1 MSNAPLTQAQ
11 TVQMCQVLQAEIRS
25 VESSLGEVQRD
36 VQHMQDYL
44 QTLWEKS
51 GQTGEEVHSLQV
63 GLTDTNINLDKLSK
77 ELGRVGHATQNLQ
90 VSDIDHAG
98 KLTVVEEAN
107 RMMDTRLDTISKD
120 LIAAKEADEALHLS
134 VERHIKEDLRTLR
147 NELANTNLSVNQVT
161 TEQRHTAAFARENRE
176 SLRDAKMDIENVL
189 NEVKKTNTVANIL
202 ENRLAN
208 TAKGLQQSWG
218 KCAELSDAMVKL
230 TECYDKTKA
239 RVIDAEGVM
248 KDISIFGQRT
258 REDLDQAARTIEH
271 NVDRIDKGM
280 KTLDEQ
286 VAESQDARVQI
297 VALKQGA
304 SNTMRQ
310 LNQLKADIGE
320 VKQTAVRNMGAI
332 KETTSM
338 LLPNIHLDSAEA
350 VAVSERYGSLMA
362 STNSGPVASTNSA
375 TGTSPGRPVSR
386 KTPREK
392 GVMAQKAVEWT

>member
-1 MSNAPLTQAQ
+1 
-11 TVQMCQVLQAEIRS
+11 
-25 VESSLGEVQRD
+25 
-36 VQHMQDYL
+36 MQDYL

-147 NELANTNLSVNQVT
+147 KEIANTNLSVNQVT
-161 TEQRHTAAFARENRE
+161 TEQRQTAAFARENRE

-189 NEVKKTNTVANIL
+189 NEVKKTNTMANIL

-218 KCAELSDAMVKL
+218 QELVDKL
-230 TECYDKTKA
+230 PASLKYICHNGAGYDN
-239 RVIDAEGVM
+239 IDV
-248 KDISIFGQRT
+248 
-258 REDLDQAARTIEH
+258 
-271 NVDRIDKGM
+271 
-280 KTLDEQ
+280 
-286 VAESQDARVQI
+286 
-297 VALKQGA
+297 
-304 SNTMRQ
+304 
-310 LNQLKADIGE
+310 
-320 VKQTAVRNMGAI
+320 TAC
-332 KETTSM
+332 
-338 LLPNIHLDSAEA
+338 
-350 VAVSERYGSLMA
+350 
-362 STNSGPVASTNSA
+362 TN
-375 TGTSPGRPVSR
+375 
-386 KTPREK
+386 
-392 GVMAQKAVEWT
+392 

>member
-1 MSNAPLTQAQ
+1 
-11 TVQMCQVLQAEIRS
+11 
-25 VESSLGEVQRD
+25 
-36 VQHMQDYL
+36 
-44 QTLWEKS
+44 
-51 GQTGEEVHSLQV
+51 
-63 GLTDTNINLDKLSK
+63 
-77 ELGRVGHATQNLQ
+77 
-90 VSDIDHAG
+90 
-98 KLTVVEEAN
+98 
-107 RMMDTRLDTISKD
+107 MDTRLDTISKD

-147 NELANTNLSVNQVT
+147 NEIANTNLSVNQVT
-161 TEQRHTAAFARENRE
+161 TEQRQTAAFARENRE

-271 NVDRIDKGM
+271 NVDRLDKGM

-286 VAESQDARVQI
+286 VAASEEAHRQI
-297 VALKQGA
+297 IALKQGA
-304 SNTMRQ
+304 F
-310 LNQLKADIGE
+310 
-320 VKQTAVRNMGAI
+320 RNMGAI

-392 GVMAQKAVEWT
+392 GAIAQKAV

>member
-1 MSNAPLTQAQ
+1 
-11 TVQMCQVLQAEIRS
+11 
-25 VESSLGEVQRD
+25 
-36 VQHMQDYL
+36 L

-51 GQTGEEVHSLQV
+51 GQTNEEVHSLQV

-147 NELANTNLSVNQVT
+147 NEIANTNLSVNQVT
-161 TEQRHTAAFARENRE
+161 TEQRQTAAFARENRE

-271 NVDRIDKGM
+271 NVDRVDKGM

-286 VAESQDARVQI
+286 VAASEEAHRQI
-297 VALKQGA
+297 IALKQGA
-304 SNTMRQ
+304 SNSMRQ

-320 VKQTAVRNMGAI
+320 VKQTAFRNMGAI

-392 GVMAQKAVEWT
+392 GAIAQKAVEWT